1 MQAACRHR
9 AIKRESGELSHSGV
23 TIIDG
28 KAVRAHARE
37 RIYGLAVVG
46 ERAEFWLAM
55 AWTKSIP
62 FLAGIRRRDRDR
74 FERFNIVIAILL
86 AGWTPSILMLVAS
99 YTILTNTLESKI
111 LHDRQTFVTLI
122 AHLVG
127 DDLSRTSGVIEYYQT
142 QPDVVKMLSGPN
154 PEIAS
159 QRWLALTF
167 YAHPRIDGMFL
178 AAPDGRLIASLP
190 AVPES
195 IAQDYSSVLWR
206 EGAAGS
212 PDVYVSQ
219 VHPRLPD
226 NRMTTDIV
234 GAVRTQEG
242 AIVGYLG
249 VSVLV
254 ERMGRRLSSIN
265 FADQS
270 SCQVLDQTGMT
281 LFTNDFVPNTG
292 TTSPQSDSLTQE
304 IRQNK
309 TGHLERDGNLYSF
322 TTIDS
327 TGWMTVVAQ
336 PKSPAYK
343 PVRDLMAKIALP
355 AAWLIVL
362 TLIGAWLAGK
372 FTRRQAE
379 AARRIEREV
388 VFNEKILANM
398 PTGIALVDPDS
409 RHFLQANQAFS
420 EMAKRFGGLAPEKD
434 IYDASYD
441 EVKIAPVNAIEKV
454 LAFGAPFQLVEQ
466 PFTDQGGMTRFVNVN
481 LLRLQGSK
489 QTIQGVLYLVEDKTR
504 DVTLR
509 QELIGANAAKDQ
521 FLALLSHEL
530 RNPLSPVI
538 AMVGELEASASD
550 STEVRRA
557 LEVIRR
563 NVELEARLI
572 DDLLD
577 VTRISKGKLQLSLE
591 TVGVHEIL
599 QRSYEICREE
609 ISAKDLKIEFRLRAK
624 HAHVEGDPARLQQ
637 VFWNLIKNSVKFTPE
652 KGQIVIETLN
662 PSPATIEIRTS
673 DTGIGIEEDKMPAIF
688 NAFEQGQ
695 SSITRRFGG
704 LGLGLAISKA
714 MVAAHGG
721 TITAESHGKDQGTT
735 FVVTLAT
742 VAPPVIASSDGEK
755 KRSKRVVDKGAQGAR
770 PERRVLVVDD
780 HFDTCTGMKMMLERR
795 GYRVTLAHTADQAVE
810 RTQHEKFDL
819 VISDI
824 GLPDRSG
831 YELMHE
837 LSTTKGLRGIA
848 LSGYG
853 MENDVNRAR
862 AAGFS
867 EHLTKPINFDRLE
880 QSIQSLLDPE
890 PAVGS

>member
-1 MQAACRHR
+1 M
-9 AIKRESGELSHSGV
+9 S
-23 TIIDG
+23 
-28 KAVRAHARE
+28 
-37 RIYGLAVVG
+37 
-46 ERAEFWLAM
+46 
-55 AWTKSIP
+55 WTESIP
-62 FLAGIRRRDRDR
+62 LLAGMKRRDR
-74 FERFNIVIAILL
+74 FERFNIVVAILL
-86 AGWTPSILMLVAS
+86 AGWTPSILMLVVS
-99 YTILTNTLESKI
+99 YTMLTNTLESKI
-111 LHDRQTFVTLI
+111 LHDRQTFVQLI

-127 DDLSRTSGVIEYYQT
+127 DDLSHTGSVIEYYQA

-154 PEIAS
+154 PESAA
-159 QRWLALTF
+159 QRWLALT
-167 YAHPRIDGMFL
+167 YYSHPRIDGMFL
-178 AAPDGRLIASLP
+178 AAPDGSLIASLP

-195 IAQDYSSVLWR
+195 VAQDYSSVFWR

-226 NRMTTDIV
+226 NRMTTEIV

-242 AIVGYLG
+242 AIVGYIG

-254 ERMGRRLSSIN
+254 ERIGRRLSTVP
-265 FADQS
+265 FTDQS
-270 SCQVLDQTGMT
+270 TCQVLDQTGMS
-281 LFTNDFVPNTG
+281 LFGENFVPNTNNS
-292 TTSPQSDSLTQE
+292 SPLPVSLTQE

-322 TTIDS
+322 TTIDT
-327 TGWMTVVAQ
+327 TGWTTVIVQ
-336 PKSPAYK
+336 PKAVAYK
-343 PVRDLMAKIALP
+343 PVHDLIAKIAFP
-355 AAWLIVL
+355 AAWLILL
-362 TLIGAWLAGK
+362 TLIGALLAGR

-409 RHFLQANQAFS
+409 RQFLQANQAFS
-420 EMAKRFGGLAPEKD
+420 EMAKRFGGLPSERD
-434 IYDASYD
+434 VYEASYD
-441 EVKIAPVNAIEKV
+441 EVQIAPAHAIEKV
-454 LAFGAPFQLVEQ
+454 LAFGAPFQMVEQ
-466 PFTDQGGMTRFVNVN
+466 PFTDQSGMTRFVNVN

-538 AMVGELEASASD
+538 AMVGELEASAPD

-577 VTRISKGKLQLSLE
+577 ITRISKGKLQLSVE
-591 TVGVHEIL
+591 TVGIHEIL
-599 QRSYEICREE
+599 QRSYEICRED
-609 ISAKDLKIEFRLRAK
+609 IAAKKLKIEFRLRAK
-624 HAHVEGDPARLQQ
+624 QAHVAGDPARLQQ

-652 KGQIVIETLN
+652 TGQIVIETLN
-662 PSPATIEIRTS
+662 PSPSTIEIRTT
-673 DTGIGIEEDKMPAIF
+673 DTGIGIEEDKMPMIF

-714 MVAAHGG
+714 MVAAHEG
-721 TITAESHGKDQGTT
+721 TIKAESRGRDQGTT
-735 FVVTLAT
+735 FVVTLNT
-742 VAPPVIASSDGEK
+742 VATPVAASAEPQTK
-755 KRSKRVVDKGAQGAR
+755 QPKRVSGRDGRSTK
-770 PERRVLVVDD
+770 PKRVLVVDD

-795 GYRVTLAHTADQAVE
+795 GYRVTVAHTADQAVE
-810 RTQHEKFDL
+810 STRHEEFDL

-831 YELMHE
+831 YELMQE

-848 LSGYG
+848 LSGFG

-880 QSIQSLLDPE
+880 QSIQNLLDPE